1 MVMTLVGAG
10 GGTASSAVLPSP
22 EELPGN
28 MVAVVSNVP
37 VSRGRI
43 TKAEFQH
50 ALVLSAVQAGRSSVP
65 RPGGNGYER
74 LKRDAI
80 GNLLEATWILGEAV
94 EMGITVTRGEVAHEL
109 SFLIKRQSFKSE
121 AEYLKFLREAHYT
134 KRDVHERVELHMLT
148 TRLQRRLQAR
158 IEREDRNEFEE
169 QQAFREFVAEFNEK
183 WRARTVCAPVY
194 ATDRCSN
201 GPPPSA

>member
-1 MVMTLVGAG
+1 MVMAFVGAG
-10 GGTASSAVLPSP
+10 GGTASSAVPPLP

-28 MVAVVSNVP
+28 MVAVVSHAP

-50 ALVLSAVQAGRSSVP
+50 ALVLGAVQAGRSSVP
-65 RPGGNGYER
+65 RPGENGYER
-74 LKRDAI
+74 LKRKAI
-80 GNLLEATWILGEAV
+80 GSLLEATWILGEAV
-94 EMGITVTRGEVAHEL
+94 EMGIAVTRSEVAREL
-109 SFLIKRQSFKSE
+109 SLIKRQSFKNE

-134 KRDVHERVELHMLT
+134 KRDVFERVELQMLGI
-148 TRLQRRLQAR
+148 RLQAWLR
-158 IEREDRNEFEE
+158 ARVERESRNPFEE
-169 QQAFREFVAEFNEK
+169 QQAFKEFVVEFVEK

>member
-1 MVMTLVGAG
+1 MVMALVCAG
-10 GGTASSAVLPSP
+10 GGTASSAALPPP
-22 EELPGN
+22 EALPGS

-65 RPGGNGYER
+65 RPGENGYER
-74 LKRDAI
+74 LKRNSI
-80 GNLLEATWILGEAV
+80 GNLLEATWILGEAA
-94 EMGITVTRGEVAHEL
+94 EMGIAVTRSEVADEL
-109 SFLIKRQSFKSE
+109 SLIKRQSFKSE
-121 AEYLKFLREAHYT
+121 AEYLKFLREAHFT
-134 KRDVHERVELHMLT
+134 KRDVHERVELQMLS

-158 IEREDRNEFEE
+158 IERESRNEFEE
-169 QQAFREFVAEFNEK
+169 KQAFKEFVAEFNEK

>member
-10 GGTASSAVLPSP
+10 GGTTSFAALPSP

-28 MVAVVSNVP
+28 VVAVVSNMP

-43 TKAEFQH
+43 TKVEFQH

-65 RPGGNGYER
+65 RPGENGYER
-74 LKRDAI
+74 LKRNAI
-80 GNLLEATWILGEAV
+80 DSLLEATWILGEAV
-94 EMGITVTRGEVAHEL
+94 EMDITVTRSEVAHEL
-109 SFLIKRQSFKSE
+109 SLIKRQSFKSE

-134 KRDVHERVELHMLT
+134 KRDVHERVELQMLSA
-148 TRLQRRLQAR
+148 RLQWRLQAR
-158 IEREDRNEFEE
+158 FEREGRKE
-169 QQAFREFVAEFNEK
+169 QQAFTEFVAEFNEK

-201 GPPPSA
+201 EPPPSA